1 MPDQQQCTSEQ
12 RQPEQCQSEQRT
24 FPAPFPQPL
33 PVTAA
38 GTPPPFHDKTPDDE
52 RYSLEEARIVLR
64 ELGHVLG
71 YARDRIEDTAYR
83 LPRSEG
89 REQMLRFERPYDVAT
104 ELWQVSHETVVQ
116 LDELI
121 DRLLDATRVREEA
134 LVAEFPE
141 LRAAAG

>member
-1 MPDQQQCTSEQ
+1 MPDQQQCTF
-12 RQPEQCQSEQRT
+12 EQRT
-24 FPAPFPQPL
+24 FPPPFPQPL

-38 GTPPPFHDKTPDDE
+38 GGHPPFEDRTPDDE
-52 RYSLEEARIVLR
+52 RYSLDEAQIVLR
-64 ELGHVLG
+64 ELGAVLG
-71 YARDRIEDTAYR
+71 YARDRIEDTAFR

-89 REQMLRFERPYDVAT
+89 REAMLRFERAYDVST

-121 DRLLDATRVREEA
+121 ERLTAATRVSEQA

-141 LRAAAG
+141 LREAAGVGG

>member
-1 MPDQQQCTSEQ
+1 MPDQQQSTVE
-12 RQPEQCQSEQRT
+12 RQHT
-24 FPAPFPQPL
+24 FPPPFPQPL

-38 GTPPPFHDKTPDDE
+38 GGHPPFEDRTPDAE
-52 RYSLEEARIVLR
+52 RYALEEARIVLR

-89 REQMLRFERPYDVAT
+89 REAMLRFQRPYDVAT

-121 DRLLDATRVREEA
+121 DRLLAATRVSEEG
-134 LVAEFPE
+134 LIAEFPE
-141 LRAAAG
+141 LQAAAG

>member
-1 MPDQQQCTSEQ
+1 MSDQQQCT
-12 RQPEQCQSEQRT
+12 
-24 FPAPFPQPL
+24 FPPPFPQPL

-38 GTPPPFHDKTPDDE
+38 GGHPPFQDRTPDHE
-52 RYSLEEARIVLR
+52 RYSLDEARVVLR
-64 ELGHVLG
+64 ELGAVLG

-83 LPRSEG
+83 LPKSEG

-121 DRLLDATRVREEA
+121 ERLVAATRVSEET
-134 LVAEFPE
+134 LIAEFPE
-141 LRAAAG
+141 LRAAAAGG

>member
-1 MPDQQQCTSEQ
+1 MPSQQQCT
-12 RQPEQCQSEQRT
+12 PEPQHT
-24 FPAPFPQPL
+24 FPPPFPQPL

-38 GTPPPFHDKTPDDE
+38 GGHPPFEDRTPDAE

-83 LPRSEG
+83 LPKSEG

-104 ELWQVSHETVVQ
+104 ELWQVSHETAVQ

-121 DRLLDATRVREEA
+121 ERLVAATRVSEET
-134 LVAEFPE
+134 LIAEFPE
-141 LRAAAG
+141 LRAAAAGG